1 LFRQRKIF
9 EQKMDM
15 QRTSTKSDKVEQ
27 LQLLPQ
33 RVSAKAPDLA
43 YLMSLPNLRRVVR
56 YSMSLADL
64 EPKQVYEPL
73 GKDKATWSRI
83 EGGDMGFPA
92 DLIVPFQSIT
102 NNSAPVLWLAH
113 QDGWDVT
120 TMRKRQDD
128 KDKRIADLEARL
140 EQVEHENA
148 VIAKFVKETLR

>member
-1 LFRQRKIF
+1 
-9 EQKMDM
+9 MDT
-15 QRTSTKSDKVEQ
+15 QRTSTKSVHVEQ

-33 RVSAKAPDLA
+33 RAPAKAPDLA
-43 YLMSLPNLRRVVR
+43 YLLSLPNLRRVVR

-92 DLIVPFQSIT
+92 DLIMPFQAIT
-102 NNSAPVLWLAH
+102 KNSALILWLAH

-120 TMRKRQDD
+120 SMRKRQDD
-128 KDKRIADLEARL
+128 KDKRIAEL
-140 EQVEHENA
+140 EQQLERERSNNA
-148 VIAKFVKETLR
+148 VIAKFVRETMR

>member
-1 LFRQRKIF
+1 
-9 EQKMDM
+9 MDT

-27 LQLLPQ
+27 LQLLPH
-33 RVSAKAPDLA
+33 RASAKSPDLS
-43 YLMSLPNLRRVVR
+43 YLLSLPNLRRVVR

-92 DLIVPFQSIT
+92 DLLVPFQSIT

-128 KDKRIADLEARL
+128 KDKRIAELEAQL
-140 EQVEHENA
+140 EEANRDRA
-148 VIAKFVKETLR
+148 VIAKFIKETLR